1 MKTRAGIAALAFSV
15 VAACAHAPSPAPSP
29 PAEERTIA
37 FVDVNVLPLDG
48 ERVVGGQ
55 TVLVRAG
62 TIVAFGPSSSV
73 AVPARAQVVEGRG
86 KYLMPGLAD
95 MHAHLIREED
105 LLLYVARGVTTV
117 RNMWGAPVHLA
128 WRERIARGGL
138 VGPTIVTAGPIVDGE
153 NPTHDGSLVVRNA
166 QEAQEAVALHQRA
179 GYDFVKIYSDLP
191 LPAFEALVAAARSAG
206 LPVAG
211 HVPRPVGMARA
222 ALGGQRSIEHL
233 SAFSEAIQKDDSPVL
248 GKFDRASRARK
259 LDFIDEGRIAPLVDQ
274 IRASGA
280 WVCPTRVVWSVNDS
294 PAAMKQRLA
303 RPEMKYVGRFDV
315 AIWESELDRSAEQVA
330 ADARGNAFG
339 DRILEALH
347 RGHANLLV
355 GTDTANPFVVPGYS
369 VHEELA
375 LFVRAGLTPYE
386 ALSAATR
393 RAAEFLGQNDVGT
406 IAVGKRADLLLLEGN
421 PLVDVRETE
430 RIAGVMARGRWLG
443 KPDLAALLATVE
455 DFARGTKDPF
465 ANVPAP
471 VVEGQT
477 ELTATYR
484 ITWKDVTFGAER
496 VVVATNQAGERVI
509 HAQSFDPHAGQRG
522 VLHLWT
528 GPDGRGQR
536 VSLESDGPSGRGHAE
551 LTRDA
556 GTAHVR
562 AVLLPGA
569 DARLD
574 APLEPTAM
582 LSAHE
587 FFAPRFLL
595 LPALAKLAVG
605 ASLDV
610 HEGVLSIGSAIEL
623 PMKTLAIKRIADAT
637 TTRRFEIAEG
647 KRPPMVLSV
656 DASGWPVRYEQE
668 VFGAKLR
675 FQRVN

>member
-1 MKTRAGIAALAFSV
+1 M
-15 VAACAHAPSPAPSP
+15 
-29 PAEERTIA
+29 
-37 FVDVNVLPLDG
+37 
-48 ERVVGGQ
+48 
-55 TVLVRAG
+55 
-62 TIVAFGPSSSV
+62 AFGPSASV
-73 AVPARAQVVEGRG
+73 TVPARAQVVEGRG

-95 MHAHLIREED
+95 MHAHLIRVGD

-153 NPTHDGSLVVRNA
+153 DPTRDGSLVVRNA
-166 QEAQEAVALHQRA
+166 EEAQEAIALHQSA

-191 LPAFEALVAAARSAG
+191 LPAFEALVNAARSAG

-211 HVPRPVGMARA
+211 HVPRRVGLARA

-233 SAFSEAIQKDDSPVL
+233 SAFSEAIQNDDSPVL

-259 LDFIDEGRIAPLVDQ
+259 LEFIDEAKIAPLIEQ

-294 PAAMKQRLA
+294 PAALKQRLA

-315 AIWESELDRSAEQVA
+315 AIWQSELDRSPDQVA
-330 ADARGNAFG
+330 ADARGNSFG

-375 LFVRAGLTPYE
+375 LLVRAGLTPYE

-393 RAAEFLGQNDVGT
+393 RAAEFLGKNDLGT

-430 RIAGVMARGRWLG
+430 RIAGVMVHGRWLG
-443 KPDLAALLATVE
+443 QPALAAMLATVE
-455 DFARGTKDPF
+455 DFARDAKDPF
-465 ANVPAP
+465 ADVPAP
-471 VVEGQT
+471 VALGQT
-477 ELTATYR
+477 ELAATYR
-484 ITWKDVTFGAER
+484 ITWKDVAFGAER
-496 VVVATNQAGERVI
+496 VVVGTDPAGERVI

-522 VLHLWT
+522 VLHLWS
-528 GPDGRGQR
+528 GKDGRGR
-536 VSLESDGPSGRGHAE
+536 RLCLESDGPSGRGHAE
-551 LTRDA
+551 LARNA
-556 GTAHVR
+556 STAHVR
-562 AVLLPGA
+562 ALLLPGVPA
-569 DARLD
+569 TLD
-574 APLEPTAM
+574 VPLDGAAT
-582 LSAHE
+582 LSVHD

-595 LPALAKLAVG
+595 LPVLAELAVG
-605 ASLDV
+605 ASFEV
-610 HEGVLSIGSAIEL
+610 REGVLSIASAIEMPTKKL
-623 PMKTLAIKRIADAT
+623 TIKRLADET
-637 TTRRFEIAEG
+637 TTRRFEIADG
-647 KRPPMVLSV
+647 KSPPMVMSF
-656 DASGWPVRYEQE
+656 DSSGWPVRYEQDM
-668 VFGAKLR
+668 FGARLR
-675 FQRVN
+675 FERVN